1 MDEEMKT
8 MVNVI
13 IYEMGRMEERVNKKM
28 DSRFDAVDKYFEYI
42 EFRLDSMQHELEKR
56 TA

>member
-1 MDEEMKT
+1 MKT

-13 IYEMGRMEERVNKKM
+13 IEEMGRMEERINKKM
-28 DSRFDAVDKYFEYI
+28 DSCFDAVDKYFEYI